1 MLNIEETKT
10 YRFSFLHLGFRPF
23 FLFASLFAVISML
36 IWAGLYTT
44 QSILPVQNTLPAI
57 SWHAHEMLYGYTLA
71 VIAGFLLTAVH
82 NWTGVQTLN
91 GIPLLLL
98 ALVWLLARIFP
109 FINHPDSLM
118 VMAIFDLGFNILL
131 CLAILYPITKVKQWK
146 QMGLWLTV
154 FLLSISNML
163 FYLGLFNKLD
173 TGITLSF
180 YSGIYLIVYLI
191 MLMGRRVIPFFIEKG
206 VDETVSLT
214 NYQWL
219 DISIIILMPVFWISE
234 VFVDQP
240 AFAASTA
247 LLLFG
252 LNALRLKGWYTP
264 GIWNKPLLWILYL
277 AYGWLVLG
285 FALKA
290 AGLFMIINPMLAIH
304 AFTFGGI
311 GLMTLGM
318 MARVALGH
326 TGRNV
331 FAPPAILKWIFLAAV
346 AGSIF
351 RVLLPLFAPQFYALW
366 ISLSQ
371 AMWIISFGLFVFI
384 YAPILYKPRIDGKY
398 G

>member
-219 DISIIILMPVFWISE
+219 DISIIILMPLFWISE
-234 VFVDQP
+234 VFIGQP
-240 AFAASTA
+240 TFAASIA
-247 LLLFG
+247 LLLFI
-252 LNALRLKGWYTP
+252 LNALRLKGWYTA

-290 AGLFMIINPMLAIH
+290 AGLFLTINPMLAIH

-331 FAPPAILKWIFLAAV
+331 FSPPAILNWIFLAAV
-346 AGSIF
+346 TGSII
-351 RVLLPLFAPQFYALW
+351 RVLLPLFAPQLYSLW

-371 AMWIISFGLFVFI
+371 ALWIISFGLFVFI

>member
-36 IWAGLYTT
+36 IWAGLYTAN
-44 QSILPVQNTLPAI
+44 SSLPVQNALPAI

-71 VIAGFLLTAVH
+71 VIAGFLLTAVY

-118 VMAIFDLGFNILL
+118 AMAIFDLGFNILL

-146 QMGLWLTV
+146 QTGLWLTV
-154 FLLSISNML
+154 FLLFISNML

-173 TGITLSF
+173 TGITWSL
-180 YSGIYLIVYLI
+180 YSGIYLIVFLI

-206 VDETVSLT
+206 VDETVLLT

-234 VFVDQP
+234 VFVGQP
-240 AFAASTA
+240 AFAASIA
-247 LLLFG
+247 LLLFS
-252 LNALRLKGWYTP
+252 LNALRLKGWYTT

-285 FALKA
+285 FALKSA
-290 AGLFMIINPMLAIH
+290 ELFVIINPMLAIH

-331 FAPPAILKWIFLAAV
+331 FSPPAVLKWIFLAAV
-346 AGSIF
+346 TGSIF
-351 RVLLPLFAPQFYALW
+351 RVLLPLLAPQFYSLW

-371 AMWIISFGLFVFI
+371 AMWIISFGLFVMI
-384 YAPILYKPRIDGKY
+384 YTPILYKPRIDGKY